1 MTYLLADIGGTNARF
16 ALAEPGTLGRADC
29 IRVVQKLKVADYD
42 TPEQAVEAYLKASDC
57 QPTAACIAV
66 AGPVTG
72 DAFTFTNSP
81 WQFSAKAMAQRFGMK
96 QVKVINDFQAQ
107 ALGLPF
113 IQSGAL
119 TQIGGPEPESESK
132 DQANKIVLGPGTGL
146 GFGGL
151 IRSGNQWQAVTGE
164 GGHVSFAPQD
174 ALDLELL
181 RLYWQQHGGRISYER
196 ILAGFGLEQL
206 YALMGQALNWDQDAL
221 PASEITRLA
230 LAAEPHAMDCAKRY
244 LRHLGSYAGD
254 MAMVFTSLGGV
265 YLTGGVAL
273 ALEPLLGLG
282 DLRAGFEDKGRIS
295 HIPQQSPIYLIK
307 TDETPFLGALYS
319 LEESLA

>member
-16 ALAEPGTLGRADC
+16 ALAEPGSLGQAGCVTR
-29 IRVVQKLKVADYD
+29 VQKLKVADYD
-42 TPEQAVEAYLKASDC
+42 RPNDAVAAYLEAVDV

-72 DAFTFTNSP
+72 DVFKFTNSP
-81 WQFSAKAMAQRFGMK
+81 WVFSAQGLAQQFGMSR
-96 QVKVINDFQAQ
+96 VKVINDFQAQ

-113 IQSGAL
+113 IQTSDL
-119 TQIGGPEPESESK
+119 SQIGGPAEN
-132 DQANKIVLGPGTGL
+132 DAQANKIVLGPGTGL
-146 GFGGL
+146 GFGAL
-151 IRSGNQWQAVTGE
+151 IHHADTEGTSHWEAVTGE

-174 ALDLELL
+174 ALDLEILS
-181 RLYWQQHGGRISYER
+181 LYWQLQGGRISYER

-206 YALMGQALNWDQDAL
+206 YRLMSQALGWGQATL

-230 LAAEPHAMDCAKRY
+230 LAAEPKALACAKRY

-254 MAMVFTSLGGV
+254 MSMVFTSLGGV
-265 YLTGGVAL
+265 YITGGVAL

-295 HIPQQSPIYLIK
+295 HIPQGCPLYLIK

-319 LEESLA
+319 LEDS